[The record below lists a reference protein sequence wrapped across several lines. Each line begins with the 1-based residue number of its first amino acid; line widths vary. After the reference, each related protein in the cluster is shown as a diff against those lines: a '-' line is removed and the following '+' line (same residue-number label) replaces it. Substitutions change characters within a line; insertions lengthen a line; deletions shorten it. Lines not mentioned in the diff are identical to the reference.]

1 MGVHVRDLK
10 GDGKA
15 WIVVYDRRV
24 PKGYLRKYVGDDWKA
39 AKRAASIIRE
49 RLAANDLRFLH
60 GRSSAVPSLEEAVG
74 QYLAERLAFQTIDP
88 FTKDNYERTLRKHVF
103 PVLGSVG
110 VTAIQREDLKA
121 LFERLLAAKASKSLC
136 RNILAPIKQTYEW
149 LIDDRGL
156 ALQNPAV
163 RLGKFLHETIDKKK
177 RVAPLTPQDQAA
189 FLRAARTRPRY
200 FFLFLIAL
208 RAGLRLSECFGL
220 QWTDFDLE
228 NRTVRIERQF
238 REGKLI
244 DRTKK
249 NKVRL
254 VDLSREIVREF
265 SVHLEWMQRDA
276 AARDRA
282 RSPFV
287 FTTTAGGPIRGK
299 STFTRKVLRPLVA
312 LAGLQRRVTF
322 QNFRQT
328 FCTDLVQS
336 AGERGLLYA
345 SEQAGHSSIN
355 ITADY
360 YGRGTSKDKSLV
372 DGLDERVRRAGQLA
386 GSTPRP
392 HHEGP
397 PPSEPSVT
405 PRFTGEPSGDRT
417 RDPLIKSQVLYRS
430 ELTAPA
436 VILQGYKPGAT

>member
-24 PKGYLRKYVGDDWKA
+24 PKGYLRKYVSNDWKA

-49 RLAANDLRFLH
+49 RLAANDLTFLH
-60 GRSSAVPSLEEAVG
+60 GRSTAAPSLEAAVSE
-74 QYLAERLAFQTIDP
+74 YLAERLAFQTIDP
-88 FTKDNYERTLRKHVF
+88 FTKDNYERALRKHVF
-103 PVLGSVG
+103 PGLGSVG
-110 VTAIQREDLKA
+110 VTAIRREDLKA

-163 RLGKFLHETIDKKK
+163 RLGKFLRETIDKQK
-177 RVAPLTPQDQAA
+177 RVRPLTPLEQAA
-189 FLRAARTRPRY
+189 FLEAARTRPPY

-220 QWTDFDLE
+220 RWTDFDLE
-228 NRTVRIERQF
+228 NRTARIERQF
-238 REGKLI
+238 RDGRLI

-249 NKVRL
+249 SKIRV
-254 VDLSREIVREF
+254 VDLSREVVAEF
-265 SVHLEWMQRDA
+265 RAHSAWMERDA
-276 AARDRA
+276 AMAGRA
-282 RSPFV
+282 LSPFV
-287 FTTTAGGPIRGK
+287 FTTKAGRAIRAK
-299 STFTRKVLRPLVA
+299 SSFARKVRRPLVA

-345 SEQAGHSSIN
+345 SEQAGHSSIS

-360 YGRGTSKDKSLV
+360 YGRGTSRDKSLV
-372 DGLDERVRRAGQLA
+372 DGLDERVRRAKLQGRHSS
-386 GSTPRP
+386 STPRP
-392 HHEGP
+392 HQDP
-397 PPSEPSVT
+397 PISKERRASY
-405 PRFTGEPSGDRT
+405 RISGEPSGDRT
-417 RDPLIKSQVLYRS
+417 RDPLIKSRGTPS
-430 ELTAPA
+430 
-436 VILQGYKPGAT
+436 

>member
-10 GDGKA
+10 DNGKA

-24 PKGYLRKYVGDDWKA
+24 PKGYLRKYVGSDWKA

-49 RLAANDLRFLH
+49 RLAANDLTFLH
-60 GRSSAVPSLEEAVG
+60 GGSSFAPSLQEAVG
-74 QYLAERLAFQTIDP
+74 EYLAERLAFQTIDP
-88 FTKDNYERTLRKHVF
+88 FTKLNYERTLRKHAF
-103 PVLGSVG
+103 PVLGAVT
-110 VTAIQREDLKA
+110 VTAIRRGDLKV

-163 RLGKFLHETIDKKK
+163 RLGKLLHETIDKKK
-177 RVAPLTPQDQAA
+177 RVTPLAPQDQAA
-189 FLRAARTRPRY
+189 FLDAARTRPRY
-200 FFLFLIAL
+200 FFLFLVAL

-220 QWTDFDLE
+220 KWIDFDLE

-238 REGKLI
+238 REGRLI

-254 VDLSREIVREF
+254 VDLSREVVREF
-265 SVHLEWMQRDA
+265 RAHRNWMEQDA
-276 AARDRA
+276 AARGLSL
-282 RSPFV
+282 SPFV
-287 FTTTAGGPIRGK
+287 FTTTTGGPIRAK
-299 STFTRKVLRPLVA
+299 SSFTRKVLRPLVA

-328 FCTDLVQS
+328 FCTDLVQT

-345 SEQAGHSSIN
+345 SEQAGHSSIS

-360 YGRGTSKDKSLV
+360 YGRGASKDKSLV
-372 DGLDERVRRAGQLA
+372 DSLDERVRRAGRRS

-392 HHEGP
+392 HQG
-397 PPSEPSVT
+397 EPAPAERRVT
-405 PRFTGEPSGDRT
+405 RQFRGEPSGIRT
-417 RDPLIKSQVLYRS
+417 LDPLIKSQVLYQLS
-430 ELTAPA
+430 
-436 VILQGYKPGAT
+436 